1 MKLKTRLIL
10 VLMIGV
16 ALIYTACKKSSSS
29 QTLSTKTVSSQIA
42 LNLAQTLY
50 GGFGGFNITSGLN
63 APGTFGVDRNKIR
76 LNMTKGR
83 LGVNSFGDITCG
95 LHADTTFNTS
105 VTVNGMQ
112 ATVAGTIGFTFNC
125 SSGTP
130 SGFTVTDNLKIAEA
144 SAQVTGTYN
153 INENLSIALVNPQ
166 DSTSNV
172 ALNGTA
178 SMSDNLKT
186 NGKTT
191 TESYNYTFNQ
201 VIIDQ
206 EGTIVSGSATFATKG
221 TNASGSWDYSG
232 TVVFLGNGMAKIT
245 INGTVYNVNLQTGAV
260 S

>member
-1 MKLKTRLIL
+1 M
-10 VLMIGV
+10 
-16 ALIYTACKKSSSS
+16 
-29 QTLSTKTVSSQIA
+29 QTI
-42 LNLAQTLY
+42 
-50 GGFGGFNITSGLN
+50 
-63 APGTFGVDRNKIR
+63 
-76 LNMTKGR
+76 
-83 LGVNSFGDITCG
+83 
-95 LHADTTFNTS
+95 
-105 VTVNGMQ
+105 
-112 ATVAGTIGFTFNC
+112 VAGTIGFAFNC

-130 SGFTVTDNLKIAEA
+130 SGFTVTDNLKITEA

-206 EGTIVSGSATFATKG
+206 EGTIVSGSATLATKG
-221 TNASGSWDYSG
+221 TNASGSWHYSG

-245 INGTVYNVNLQTGAV
+245 INGTVYNVNIQTGVV